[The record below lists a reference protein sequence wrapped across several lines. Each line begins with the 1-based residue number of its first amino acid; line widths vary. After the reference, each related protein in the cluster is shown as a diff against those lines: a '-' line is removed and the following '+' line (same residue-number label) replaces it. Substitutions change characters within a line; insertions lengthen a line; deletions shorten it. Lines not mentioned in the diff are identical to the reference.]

1 MYLTDPNPKILA
13 KKSELVRKLLSF
25 LPRDAVIDDP
35 HETLA
40 YECDALSAYRCPPMV
55 AVLPSTTEEVAKILK
70 ICWDLEK
77 WYWYIW
83 QKWFWQKYICKS
95 YNRFIAT

>member
-40 YECDALSAYRCPPMV
+40 YECDALSAYRCPPWLLSCL
-55 AVLPSTTEEVAKILK
+55 VLPR
-70 ICWDLEK
+70 
-77 WYWYIW
+77 
-83 QKWFWQKYICKS
+83 KS
-95 YNRFIAT
+95 LRY

>member
-40 YECDALSAYRCPPMV
+40 YECDAPV
-55 AVLPSTTEEVAKILK
+55 
-70 ICWDLEK
+70 
-77 WYWYIW
+77 
-83 QKWFWQKYICKS
+83 S
-95 YNRFIAT
+95 YTHLRAHET

>member
-40 YECDALSAYRCPPMV
+40 YECDALSAYRLSLIHISEPTRP
-55 AVLPSTTEEVAKILK
+55 
-70 ICWDLEK
+70 
-77 WYWYIW
+77 Y
-83 QKWFWQKYICKS
+83 
-95 YNRFIAT
+95 